1 MIDQD
6 QSAAIPI
13 GAILLA
19 VSAVVVPLALLFWL
33 MSLYG

>member
-13 GAILLA
+13 GAIILA
-19 VSAVVVPLALLFWL
+19 VAAVVVPLVLLFWL